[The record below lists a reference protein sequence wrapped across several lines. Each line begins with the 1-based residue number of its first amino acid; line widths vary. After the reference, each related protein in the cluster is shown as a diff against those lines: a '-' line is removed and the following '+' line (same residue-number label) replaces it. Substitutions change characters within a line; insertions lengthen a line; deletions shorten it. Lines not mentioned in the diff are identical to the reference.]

1 MALKPPV
8 EVPQGAIRLNTD
20 SQKLEFY
27 AQDQWWEMATD
38 VPTLNGGARGL
49 ITGQLEFPATTS
61 VNIDYV
67 TIPTAGNAADFGD
80 LTQERGGLAA
90 IGSRTRG
97 VFSGGQTEP
106 GSTFRNTIDY
116 VAFASTSNAVDFG
129 DATDTSSYQKG
140 LSNNTRGINAGGYNP
155 TMNNIIDYITI
166 AATGNAVDFGDLAQ
180 TTGGGPGGAASP
192 TRGVFSG
199 GYHPSPALTSLNTL
213 QYITIATTGN
223 TQDFGDMTTLRS
235 HNAQANSST
244 RGVIAMGYNK
254 TPSTGNYN
262 NQETSEYYTFA
273 TLGNSID
280 FGDMLAST
288 GYSPG
293 GCSNCIRGLWSG
305 GSEDVNTI
313 QYVSIA
319 TLGNAV
325 DFGDLNSGVK
335 GGWLGAC
342 SNGHGGL

>member
-1 MALKPPV
+1 MSLPPV
-8 EVPQGAIRLNTD
+8 EIPLGAMRFNSD
-20 SQKLEFY
+20 SQKLEYFNGDIWM
-27 AQDQWWEMATD
+27 QIHTFSPD
-38 VPTLNGGARGL
+38 LNGGARGL

-199 GYHPSPALTSLNTL
+199 GYHPSPGLTSLNTL

-305 GSEDVNTI
+305 GSEVVNTI
-313 QYVSIA
+313 QYVTIA
-319 TLGNAV
+319 TTGNAV
-325 DFGDLNSGVK
+325 DFGDLTDGVK

-342 SNGHGGL
+342 SNGHGGLG

>member
-1 MALKPPV
+1 MATNIT
-8 EVPQGAIRLNTD
+8 ETVPTGAIRYNTD
-20 SQKLEFY
+20 SNKMECFNGTKWY
-27 AQDQWWEMATD
+27 EISVSSTD
-38 VPTLNGGARGL
+38 LNGGARGL

-67 TIPTAGNAADFGD
+67 TITTQGNAQDFGD
-80 LTQERGGLAA
+80 LTQERGGVAA

-116 VAFASTSNAVDFG
+116 VEFASTSNAADFG
-129 DATDTSSYQKG
+129 DLTDTSSYQKG

-155 TMNNIIDYITI
+155 TVNDIIDYITI
-166 AATGNAVDFGDLAQ
+166 ATAGNAVDFGNLIQ
-180 TTGGGPGGAASP
+180 TVGGGPGGAASP

-213 QYITIATTGN
+213 QYITIASTGN
-223 TQDFGDMTTLRS
+223 AQDFGDMMVLRS

-244 RGVIAMGYNK
+244 RSVIAMGYNK

-273 TLGNSID
+273 TLGNSTS
-280 FGDMLAST
+280 FGDMIAST

-305 GSEDVNTI
+305 GSSDVNTI

-319 TLGNAV
+319 TLGDAV

>member
-1 MALKPPV
+1 MSEARVNNLSNESNTGGPTISGITTFSGTNYFVPPKGTIAERPV
-8 EVPQGAIRLNTD
+8 DPEIGSLRFNTD
-20 SQKLEFY
+20 LGNLEFY
-27 AQDQWWEMATD
+27 RGSILGWGEVQSSNYELD
-38 VPTLNGGARGL
+38 GGIRILACG
-49 ITGQLEFPATTS
+49 GYSSPAYL
-61 VNIDYV
+61 D
-67 TIPTAGNAADFGD
+67 
-80 LTQERGGLAA
+80 
-90 IGSRTRG
+90 
-97 VFSGGQTEP
+97 
-106 GSTFRNTIDY
+106 TIDY
-116 VAFASTSNAVDFG
+116 FADAAPANAVDFG
-129 DATDTSSYQKG
+129 
-140 LSNNTRGINAGGYNP
+140 N
-155 TMNNIIDYITI
+155 
-166 AATGNAVDFGDLAQ
+166 LAQ

-199 GYHPSPALTSLNTL
+199 GYHPSPALTSLNVL

-244 RGVIAMGYNK
+244 RSVIATGYNK
-254 TPSTGNYN
+254 TPSTGSYD

-273 TLGNSID
+273 TLGNSVN
-280 FGDMLAST
+280 FGDMIAST

-305 GSEDVNTI
+305 GSAIVNTI

-319 TLGNAV
+319 TLGDAV

>member
-1 MALKPPV
+1 MSIIPV
-8 EVPQGAIRLNTD
+8 EVPTGAIRYNTD
-20 SQKLEFY
+20 SNKMECFNGTKWY
-27 AQDQWWEMATD
+27 EISVSSPD
-38 VPTLNGGARGL
+38 LNGGARGL
-49 ITGQLEFPATTS
+49 ITGQLEFPDTTS

-67 TIPTAGNAADFGD
+67 TISTAGDATDFGD
-80 LTQERGGLAA
+80 LSQERGGLAA

-97 VFSGGQTEP
+97 VFMGGQTENP
-106 GSTFRNTIDY
+106 DAFRNTIDY
-116 VAFASTSNAVDFG
+116 VEFASTSNATDFG
-129 DATDTSSYQKG
+129 DLNDTSSYQKG

-155 TMNNIIDYITI
+155 TINDIIDYITI
-166 AATGNAVDFGDLAQ
+166 ASAANAVDFGNLAQ

-199 GYHPSPALTSLNTL
+199 GYHPSPGLTSLNTL

-244 RGVIAMGYNK
+244 RSVIAMGYNK
-254 TPSTGNYN
+254 TPSTGSYD

-273 TLGNSID
+273 TLGNSVN
-280 FGDMLAST
+280 FGDMIAST

-305 GSEDVNTI
+305 GSAIVNTI

-319 TLGNAV
+319 TLGDAV

-342 SNGHGGL
+342 SNGHGGLG

>member
-1 MALKPPV
+1 MANLSVDTISGIGTEGVVLDGGLKFRSLNYMTLPKGDTIQRGRGRGV
-8 EVPQGAIRLNTD
+8 WGGGTDGTSIATIQYAELSSQGNT
-20 SQKLEFY
+20 
-27 AQDQWWEMATD
+27 
-38 VPTLNGGARGL
+38 
-49 ITGQLEFPATTS
+49 I
-61 VNIDYV
+61 
-67 TIPTAGNAADFGD
+67 DFGD
-80 LTQERGGLAA
+80 LATVNDTVAAVSSSTRICFGG
-90 IGSRTRG
+90 GR
-97 VFSGGQTEP
+97 EP
-106 GSTFRNTIDY
+106 SIVNRIQFVEIAT
-116 VAFASTSNAVDFG
+116 TSNATDFG
-129 DATDTSSYQKG
+129 DLNDTSSYQKG

-155 TMNNIIDYITI
+155 TINDIIDYITI
-166 AATGNAVDFGDLAQ
+166 ASAANAVDFGNLAQ
-180 TTGGGPGGAASP
+180 TTGGGPGGAASS

-244 RGVIAMGYNK
+244 RSVIAMGYNK
-254 TPSTGNYN
+254 TPSTGSYD

-273 TLGNSID
+273 TLGNSTS
-280 FGDMLAST
+280 FGDMIAST

-305 GSEDVNTI
+305 GSDIVNTI

-319 TLGNAV
+319 TLGDAV

>member
-20 SQKLEFY
+20 SQKLEFF
-27 AQDQWWEMATD
+27 AQDQWWQMATD

-67 TIPTAGNAADFGD
+67 TISTAGDATDFGD
-80 LTQERGGLAA
+80 LSQERGGLAA

-97 VFSGGQTEP
+97 VFMGGQTENP
-106 GSTFRNTIDY
+106 DAFRNTIDY
-116 VAFASTSNAVDFG
+116 VEFASTSNATDFG
-129 DATDTSSYQKG
+129 DLNDTSSYQKG

-155 TMNNIIDYITI
+155 TINDIIDYITI
-166 AATGNAVDFGDLAQ
+166 ASAANAVDFGNLAQ

-223 TQDFGDMTTLRS
+223 TQDFGDMTVLRS

-244 RGVIAMGYNK
+244 RSVIATGYNK
-254 TPSTGNYN
+254 TPSTGSYD

-273 TLGNSID
+273 TLGNSTS
-280 FGDMLAST
+280 FGDMIAST

-293 GCSNCIRGLWSG
+293 GCSNSIRGLWSG
-305 GSEDVNTI
+305 GSAIVNTI

-319 TLGNAV
+319 TQGNAV